1 MRRGSLDDN
10 PGDDATVVGDHLDGL
25 ITLFDLGV
33 RIDNRLQDVGQPAAA
48 AEARE
53 VRANFATAVAA
64 RVAYSNTD
72 GDLARLLN
80 QHGLGQSHG
89 TAAVVLLKAPLI
101 PLGLCLDL
109 VDR

>member
-1 MRRGSLDDN
+1 
-10 PGDDATVVGDHLDGL
+10 L

-33 RIDNRLQDVGQPAAA
+33 RIDDRLRDVGQPGAA

-53 VRANFATAVAA
+53 VRPNFATAAA
-64 RVAYSNTD
+64 
-72 GDLARLLN
+72 DLARLLN